1 MTTMKYPTALFW
13 FRRDLRPFDNAALHA
28 ALTNSECV
36 HCVFVFDRKILDALV
51 DRADRRVEFIWQSVL
66 ELRAALEAM
75 GGALHVIYDTASNA
89 IPRLAQALDVDAVFT
104 NHDYEPEA
112 VARDAHV
119 AAMLKTKGITFE
131 TRKDHVIFEKD
142 EVLTGAG
149 KFFSVFTPY
158 KNAWLKRVEAFYVK
172 PYPIE
177 AHKAMFCSLS
187 PGERV
192 AVGDTA
198 HDPGSRSTTEM
209 PSLEDM
215 GFQRTNLIALN
226 FPTGSSGGEKLFSE
240 FLERID
246 RYSDTRNF
254 PSIKGPSYLSTHLRF
269 GTVSI
274 RGLAAAAW
282 QRWQEGSRGAEVW
295 LSELIWRD
303 FYVHI
308 LHHNPRVVDGAFKAD
323 YDAIRWSNDPER
335 YAAWREGRT
344 GYPLVDAAMRQ
355 LNQTGYMHNRLR
367 MVAASFLTK
376 DLLIDWRWGE
386 KYFAE
391 KLNDFDLSANN
402 GGWQWAASTGC
413 DAQPYF
419 RIFNPTTQSQNF
431 DENGMFIRKY
441 VPEVAK
447 LSNKDIHAPWLTP
460 PVEQRA
466 RDFVPGRDYPLPVV
480 DHAEAR
486 LATLAEFKRALGS
499 KPLVKAENQVAL

>member
-1 MTTMKYPTALFW
+1 MW
-13 FRRDLRPFDNAALHA
+13 FRRDLRCFDNAALHA
-28 ALTNSECV
+28 ALIHAERV
-36 HCVFVFDRKILDALV
+36 HCVFVFDREILDLLA
-51 DRADRRVEFIWQSVL
+51 DKADRRVEFIWESIV
-66 ELRAALEAM
+66 ELRATLEAL
-75 GGALHVIYDTASNA
+75 GGTLHVLHHAASSA
-89 IPRLAQALDVDAVFT
+89 IPKLARSLDVDAVFT
-104 NHDYEPEA
+104 NHDYEPSALVRDDA
-112 VARDAHV
+112 VS
-119 AAMLKTKGITFE
+119 AALKTKGITFE

-158 KNAWLKRVEAFYVK
+158 KNAWLKRIEVFYVK

-177 AHKAMFCSLS
+177 PHKLHFA
-187 PGERV
+187 
-192 AVGDTA
+192 GDETA
-198 HDPGSRSTTEM
+198 EIPA
-209 PSLEDM
+209 LEAM
-215 GFQRTNLIALN
+215 GFSRTNLREMKL
-226 FPTGSSGGEKLFSE
+226 PTGMSGGEKLFME

-246 RYSDTRNF
+246 RYDETRDF

-282 QRWQEGSRGAEVW
+282 HRWQEGSRGAEVW

-308 LHHNPRVVDGAFKAD
+308 LHHNPRVVNGAFKPE

-335 YAAWREGRT
+335 FAAWCEGRT
-344 GYPLVDAAMRQ
+344 GFPIVDAAMRQ
-355 LNQTGYMHNRLR
+355 LNLTGYMHNRLR

-386 KYFAE
+386 RYFAE

-419 RIFNPTTQSQNF
+419 RIFNPLNQSEKF
-431 DENGMFIRKY
+431 DPEGAFIRKY
-441 VPEVAK
+441 VPELAK
-447 LSNKDIHAPWLTP
+447 LSNKDIHAPSLTK
-460 PVEQRA
+460 PVELHA
-466 RDFVPGRDYPLPVV
+466 RGFVPGRDYPLPIVE
-480 DHAEAR
+480 HAEAR
-486 LATLAEFKRALGS
+486 NATLAEFKRALAKRGDV
-499 KPLVKAENQVAL
+499 PAEE

>member
-1 MTTMKYPTALFW
+1 
-13 FRRDLRPFDNAALHA
+13 
-28 ALTNSECV
+28 
-36 HCVFVFDRKILDALV
+36 
-51 DRADRRVEFIWQSVL
+51 
-66 ELRAALEAM
+66 
-75 GGALHVIYDTASNA
+75 
-89 IPRLAQALDVDAVFT
+89 
-104 NHDYEPEA
+104 
-112 VARDAHV
+112 
-119 AAMLKTKGITFE
+119 
-131 TRKDHVIFEKD
+131 
-142 EVLTGAG
+142 
-149 KFFSVFTPY
+149 
-158 KNAWLKRVEAFYVK
+158 
-172 PYPIE
+172 
-177 AHKAMFCSLS
+177 
-187 PGERV
+187 
-192 AVGDTA
+192 
-198 HDPGSRSTTEM
+198 
-209 PSLEDM
+209 M
-215 GFQRTNLIALN
+215 GFQRTNLRALN
-226 FPTGSSGGEKLFSE
+226 FTTGSSGGEKLFTE

-246 RYSDTRNF
+246 RYADARNF
-254 PSIKGPSYLSTHLRF
+254 PAVKGPSYLSTHLRF

-274 RGLAAAAW
+274 RGLVAAAW

-308 LHHNPRVVDGAFKAD
+308 LHHNPRVVDGAFKPE

-335 YAAWREGRT
+335 FAAWCEGRT

-355 LNQTGYMHNRLR
+355 LNQSGYMHNRLR

-419 RIFNPTTQSQNF
+419 RIFNPITQSQNF
-431 DENGMFIRKY
+431 DEKGVFIRKY

-460 PVEQRA
+460 PIEQRA
-466 RDFVPGRDYPLPVV
+466 RDFAPGRDYPLPVV

-499 KPLVKAENQVAL
+499 KSPPADR

>member
-1 MTTMKYPTALFW
+1 MTSMKYPTALFW
-13 FRRDLRPFDNAALHA
+13 FRRDLRAFDNAALHA
-28 ALTNSECV
+28 ALTHSERV
-36 HCVFVFDRKILDALV
+36 HCVFVFDREILDALP
-51 DRADRRVEFIWQSVL
+51 DKADRRVEFIWESVV
-66 ELRAALEAM
+66 ELRAALESF
-75 GGALHVIYDTASNA
+75 GGALHVMHDTARDA
-89 IPRLAQALDVDAVFT
+89 IPKLAHALDVDAVFT
-104 NHDYEPEA
+104 NHDYEPKA
-112 VARDAHV
+112 LARDAHV

-158 KNAWLKRVEAFYVK
+158 KNAWLKRVEAVYVK

-177 AHKAMFCSLS
+177 VHAAKLS
-187 PGERV
+187 APSPVVGAGWGEGV
-192 AVGDTA
+192 AAGA
-198 HDPGSRSTTEM
+198 L
-209 PSLEDM
+209 PSLQAM
-215 GFQRTNLIALN
+215 GFQTTNLRQLK
-226 FPTGSSGGEKLFSE
+226 FPTGASGGEKLFSE

-246 RYSDTRNF
+246 RYADTRNF
-254 PSIKGPSYLSTHLRF
+254 PAIKGPSYLSTHLRF

-308 LHHNPRVVDGAFKAD
+308 LHHNPRVVDGAFKPD

-335 YAAWREGRT
+335 FAAWCEGRT

-376 DLLIDWRWGE
+376 DMLVDWRWGE

-419 RIFNPTTQSQNF
+419 RIFNPVTQSQNF
-431 DENGMFIRKY
+431 DEQGTFIRKY

-466 RDFVPGRDYPLPVV
+466 REFVPGRDYPLPVI

-499 KPLVKAENQVAL
+499 KAPPADA

>member
-1 MTTMKYPTALFW
+1 MAAMKYTAALFW
-13 FRRDLRPFDNAALHA
+13 FRRDLRAFDNAALHA
-28 ALTNSECV
+28 ALTHAERV
-36 HCVFVFDRKILDALV
+36 HCVFVFDREILDALV
-51 DRADRRVEFIWQSVL
+51 DRADRRVEFIWDSVV

-75 GGALHVIYDTASNA
+75 GGGLHVLYDTAREA
-89 IPRLAQALDVDAVFT
+89 ISKLAQQLDVHAVFT
-104 NHDYEPEA
+104 NHDYEPQA
-112 VARDAHV
+112 IVRDAQV
-119 AAMLKTKGITFE
+119 AATLSSKGIAFE

-158 KNAWLKRVEAFYVK
+158 KNAWLKRLEAFYVK

-177 AHKAMFCSLS
+177 AHRAQFA
-187 PGERV
+187 GEGGGEG
-192 AVGDTA
+192 A
-198 HDPGSRSTTEM
+198 TTGTL
-209 PSLEDM
+209 PSLDAM
-215 GFQRTNLIALN
+215 GFTPTNLKALN
-226 FPTGSSGGEKLFSE
+226 FPTGASGGEKLFRE

-246 RYSDTRNF
+246 RYADTRNF

-308 LHHNPRVVDGAFKAD
+308 LHHNPRVVHGAFKPE
-323 YDAIRWSNDPER
+323 YNAITWSNR
-335 YAAWREGRT
+335 LGLFSAWCEGRT

-355 LNQTGYMHNRLR
+355 LNLTGYMHNRLR
-367 MVAASFLTK
+367 MVTACFLTK

-386 KYFAE
+386 QYFAE

-419 RIFNPTTQSQNF
+419 RIFNPITQSQNF
-431 DENGMFIRKY
+431 DEKGAFIRKY

-447 LSNKDIHAPWLTP
+447 LSNKDIHAPWLTSP
-460 PVEQRA
+460 IEQQA

-480 DHAEAR
+480 DHATAR

-499 KPLVKAENQVAL
+499 KLLPET

>member
-1 MTTMKYPTALFW
+1 MW
-13 FRRDLRPFDNAALHA
+13 FRRDLRSFDNAALHA
-28 ALTNSECV
+28 ALIHSARV
-36 HCVFVFDRKILDALV
+36 HCVFVFDREILDALE
-51 DRADRRVEFIWQSVL
+51 DKADRRVEFIWESVL
-66 ELRAALEAM
+66 ELRAALEAL
-75 GGALHVIYDTASNA
+75 GGGLHVIYDKARDA
-89 IPRLAQALDVDAVFT
+89 IPKLAQTLGVDAVFT
-104 NHDYEPEA
+104 NHDYEPQA

-119 AAMLKTKGITFE
+119 AAQLKAKGITFE

-158 KNAWLKRVEAFYVK
+158 KNAWLKRLEAFYVK
-172 PYPIE
+172 PYPISSH
-177 AHKAMFCSLS
+177 AARFYSLS
-187 PGERV
+187 RNAGDAIQVPPVGSGGEGRDS
-192 AVGDTA
+192 AET
-198 HDPGSRSTTEM
+198 
-209 PSLEDM
+209 PSLETM
-215 GFQRTNLIALN
+215 GFHRTNLKALN
-226 FPTGSSGGEKLFSE
+226 FPTGMSGGEKLFTE

-246 RYSDTRNF
+246 RYADTRNF

-274 RGLAAAAW
+274 RGLVAAAW

-303 FYVHI
+303 FYAHI
-308 LHHNPRVVDGAFKAD
+308 LHHNPRVVDHAFKPE

-335 YAAWREGRT
+335 FAAWCDGRT

-376 DLLIDWRWGE
+376 DLLVDWRWGE
-386 KYFAE
+386 QYFAQ

-419 RIFNPTTQSQNF
+419 RIFNPITQSQNF
-431 DENGMFIRKY
+431 DEKGAFIRKY

-447 LSNKDIHAPWLTP
+447 LSNKDVHAPWLTSP
-460 PVEQRA
+460 IEQSA
-466 RDFVPGRDYPLPVV
+466 RGFTPGVDYPLPIV

-486 LATLAEFKRALGS
+486 TATLAEFKRALPKRAIDG
-499 KPLVKAENQVAL
+499 ED

>member
-1 MTTMKYPTALFW
+1 MKHPAALFW
-13 FRRDLRPFDNAALHA
+13 FRRDLRAFDNAALHA
-28 ALTNSECV
+28 ALTHSAQV
-36 HCVFVFDRKILDALV
+36 HCVFVFDREILDALA
-51 DRADRRVEFIWQSVL
+51 DKADRRVEFIWHSVA
-66 ELRAALEAM
+66 ELRASLEAM
-75 GGALHVIYDTASNA
+75 GGALHVLYDTARDA
-89 IPRLAQALDVDAVFT
+89 IPKLAQALDVHAVFT
-104 NHDYEPEA
+104 NHDYEPQA
-112 VARDAHV
+112 IRRDAQV
-119 AAMLKTKGITFE
+119 AAALKKNGITFE

-172 PYPIE
+172 PYPI
-177 AHKAMFCSLS
+177 ATHAAMFCGERQSAHALS
-187 PGERV
+187 P
-192 AVGDTA
+192 
-198 HDPGSRSTTEM
+198 SSTTDL
-209 PSLEDM
+209 PALEAM
-215 GFQRTNLIALN
+215 GFQPTNLRALN
-226 FPTGSSGGEKLFSE
+226 FPTGASGGEKLFTE

-246 RYSDTRNF
+246 RYADTRNF
-254 PSIKGPSYLSTHLRF
+254 PAIKGPSYLSTHLRF

-274 RGLAAAAW
+274 RGLVAAAW
-282 QRWQEGSRGAEVW
+282 QRWQEGSKGAEIW

-308 LHHNPRVVDGAFKAD
+308 LHHNPRVVEGAFKAD
-323 YDAIRWSNDPER
+323 YNAIRWGNDPVR
-335 YAAWREGRT
+335 FAAWCEGCT

-376 DLLIDWRWGE
+376 DLLVDWRWGE
-386 KYFAE
+386 RYFAE

-419 RIFNPTTQSQNF
+419 RIFNPITQSQNF
-431 DENGMFIRKY
+431 DEKGAFIRKY

-460 PVEQRA
+460 PIEQRS

-499 KPLVKAENQVAL
+499 KVPASADDAA

>member
-1 MTTMKYPTALFW
+1 VKYRTALFW
-13 FRRDLRPFDNAALHA
+13 FRRDLRAFDNAALHA
-28 ALTNSECV
+28 ALTNSERV
-36 HCVFVFDRKILDALV
+36 QCVFVFDREILDVLE
-51 DRADRRVEFIWQSVL
+51 DKADRRVEFIWESVV
-66 ELRAALEAM
+66 ELRAALETL
-75 GGALHVIYDTASNA
+75 GGALDVIYDTAREA

-104 NHDYEPEA
+104 NHDYEPQA
-112 VARDAHV
+112 VARDSHV
-119 AAMLKTKGITFE
+119 AAMLKTKGIVFE

-158 KNAWLKRVEAFYVK
+158 KNAWLKRVEAFYMK

-177 AHKAMFCSLS
+177 GHK
-187 PGERV
+187 
-192 AVGDTA
+192 TA
-198 HDPGSRSTTEM
+198 FYPLSRSAGEGWGEGSGRANI
-209 PSLEDM
+209 PSLEEM
-215 GFQRTNLIALN
+215 GFQRTNLRELK
-226 FPTGSSGGEKLFSE
+226 FPTGMTGGEKLFSE
-240 FLERID
+240 FLERIN
-246 RYSDTRNF
+246 RYADTRNF
-254 PSIKGPSYLSTHLRF
+254 PAIKGPSYLSTHLRF

-274 RGLAAAAW
+274 RGLVAAAW
-282 QRWQEGSRGAEVW
+282 QRRQEGSRGAEVW

-308 LHHNPRVVDGAFKAD
+308 LHHNPHVVDGAFKPE

-335 YAAWREGRT
+335 FAAWCEGRT

-376 DLLIDWRWGE
+376 DMLIDWRWGE

-419 RIFNPTTQSQNF
+419 RIFNPITQSQNF
-431 DENGMFIRKY
+431 DEKGAFIRKY

-447 LSNKDIHAPWLTP
+447 LSNKDIHAPWLMP
-460 PVEQRA
+460 PVEQLARA
-466 RDFVPGRDYPLPVV
+466 FVPGRDYPLPVV

-499 KPLVKAENQVAL
+499 KSPPPAGEG